1 MTEPTPT
8 APPATSH
15 AIDADTDRLAALR
28 PRGVRRAVVLASAV
42 LMATAAAMIWF
53 DAAGAGW
60 HVAYL
65 ASAALA
71 LTGLALLRLA
81 VRAHLRGSDERLASA
96 RDAAYRTSYWIL
108 APAIAIALLAVE
120 LSWAQSW
127 GAFTAEPAH
136 LRALMLAFVAAAVW
150 LPAAILAWREPHL

>member
-1 MTEPTPT
+1 MTEPAPT

-15 AIDADTDRLAALR
+15 DADTDRLAALR
-28 PRGVRRAVVLASAV
+28 PREVRRAVVIASAV
-42 LMATAAAMIWF
+42 LMATAAAIIWF
-53 DAAGAGW
+53 DAASPGW

-71 LTGLALLRLA
+71 LAGLALLRLA
-81 VRAHLRGSDERLASA
+81 VRAHLRGVDERLASA

-127 GAFTAEPAH
+127 AAFTAEPAH